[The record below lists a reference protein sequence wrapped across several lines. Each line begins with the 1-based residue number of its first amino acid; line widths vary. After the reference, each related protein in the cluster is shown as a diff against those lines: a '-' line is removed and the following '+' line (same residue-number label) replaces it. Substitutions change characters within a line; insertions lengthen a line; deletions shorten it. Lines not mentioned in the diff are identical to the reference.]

1 MLRTTGTQPN
11 SDAGSFEPAPLDA
24 RHRCALVDLQYVQ
37 LDVDAGIHRVA
48 QVIRA
53 VDFNYINVF
62 RIKPVARP
70 SAHESERIATI
81 FKALTP
87 VIILAHSKPVFLS
100 KIGSETLL
108 RNAPAIVITRTLRLL
123 FRSDWLRMLFLLPG
137 SDLLRTLLLRAVLF
151 RFAIGLRLRFPLR
164 RFGVGF
170 LRTRAFFLWLYSSL
184 RLCFFFVLGRLV
196 SLFFLLVV
204 LLLLCQRWSSNSER
218 QRQNCSTHNSKYF
231 HPCCLLETDD
241 RGSILPTRSLA
252 QTSRGCIDRASDC
265 FARNNQ
271 LNPAILLSSR
281 RVVVGGHWQRVAE
294 ASGRN

>member
-62 RIKPVARP
+62 GIKPVARP

-81 FKALTP
+81 FKAMAP

-100 KIGSETLL
+100 KIGSETLI
-108 RNAPAIVITRTLRLL
+108 RNAPASVSTPT
-123 FRSDWLRMLFLLPG
+123 LRMLFLLLG

-151 RFAIGLRLRFPLR
+151 RFRVGLRLCFPLR

-184 RLCFFFVLGRLV
+184 RLCFLFFVLDRLV

-204 LLLLCQRWSSNSER
+204 LLLLCQCWSSNSER
-218 QRQNCSTHNSKYF
+218 QRQNCCTHNSKHF

-265 FARNNQ
+265 FAGNNQ

>member
-11 SDAGSFEPAPLDA
+11 SGAGSFEPAPLDA

-37 LDVDAGIHRVA
+37 LGVDAGIHRVA

-62 RIKPVARP
+62 GIKPVARP

-81 FKALTP
+81 FKAMAP

-100 KIGSETLL
+100 EIGSETLL
-108 RNAPAIVITRTLRLL
+108 RNASAIVITRTLRLL
-123 FRSDWLRMLFLLPG
+123 FRSDWLRMLFLLLR

-151 RFAIGLRLRFPLR
+151 RFAIGLRLGFPLR

-170 LRTRAFFLWLYSSL
+170 LRTRAFLLWLYSSL
-184 RLCFFFVLGRLV
+184 RLCFLFFVLGRLV

-204 LLLLCQRWSSNSER
+204 LLLLCPRWSSNSER
-218 QRQNCSTHNSKYF
+218 QRQNCSTHNSKCF
-231 HPCCLLETDD
+231 HPGYLLETDD
-241 RGSILPTRSLA
+241 RGSR
-252 QTSRGCIDRASDC
+252 ID
-265 FARNNQ
+265 FAH
-271 LNPAILLSSR
+271 ALSSADFPWL
-281 RVVVGGHWQRVAE
+281 H
-294 ASGRN
+294 